1 MAFNGGIT
9 FKGISSKNLLITLT
23 TPPAIIHPEVT
34 TEEWTIPGK
43 DGTLYGV
50 DGYKPSAQI
59 VVNMALVT
67 DQEVTDGV
75 ASYTEAYR
83 EVRNWLQ
90 GTGRLTIDDAT
101 DAYYEVQKVN
111 ITGDERAV
119 LRYGQLQV
127 TFTVYPYEFLNSGET
142 GQNAG
147 TINNP
152 GSVCSPIY
160 KIVGNGSGTLSVNGK
175 AMTYTVSGTLYID
188 VRRMIAYDLNRVN
201 KNNELNGN
209 YRDLR
214 LVSGEN
220 SVSASTGTLTVYP
233 YWGYVL

>member
-1 MAFNGGIT
+1 
-9 FKGISSKNLLITLT
+9 
-23 TPPAIIHPEVT
+23 
-34 TEEWTIPGK
+34 
-43 DGTLYGV
+43 
-50 DGYKPSAQI
+50 
-59 VVNMALVT
+59 
-67 DQEVTDGV
+67 
-75 ASYTEAYR
+75 
-83 EVRNWLQ
+83 
-90 GTGRLTIDDAT
+90 
-101 DAYYEVQKVN
+101 
-111 ITGDERAV
+111 
-119 LRYGQLQV
+119 
-127 TFTVYPYEFLNSGET
+127 VYPYEFLNSGET
-142 GQNAG
+142 GQSAG